1 MLVCQRV
8 MPGNVRLSIF
18 IHIFLNESTLK
29 LAKVACLS
37 LVPHSIFDLT
47 IRNDKDMHLS
57 LDWTASHHPSTDAN
71 LENYLE
77 NLVPLVLGIF
87 QSARSFGHWKRVAV

>member
-1 MLVCQRV
+1 
-8 MPGNVRLSIF
+8 MPGNVRLPIF

-29 LAKVACLS
+29 LAKVAYLS